1 MFQTTREELENEI
14 KVQYTAR
21 VMPEDQNTGGFYVA
35 LIRKNKPT
43 KFPIIEEPIDVA
55 ENENETNE
63 EEIRE
68 TEEEIKEVEQD
79 IPADVLGLKRN
90 EPSEVPSDVIE
101 PAFQGG
107 DEEKAPKKGTF
118 RLIHEKELVRYE
130 PIPKDIWATI
140 RELYGIGE
148 AFPTHLLTVPSIIG
162 KKIYV
167 VSESIADVLRN
178 DTKKAL
184 NTVYF
189 GTSVFVKNKMPTES
203 PDPYRLSHDGIRY
216 IYPFMTKKVVP
227 ITKKEFSYLVKKGQT
242 IFHEELKE
250 NLPDTYE
257 KFFNLSGGSYCLVWQ
272 EDGMEQEELVTI
284 AKMTNSIVVMV
295 PREDING
302 LRIKYDLY

>member
-1 MFQTTREELENEI
+1 MFPGTKEELENDI

-21 VMPEDQNTGGFYVA
+21 VMPEDQNTGGFYIA

-43 KFPIIEEPIDVA
+43 KFPVIEEAIDIA
-55 ENENETNE
+55 EPVNETNE
-63 EEIRE
+63 EP
-68 TEEEIKEVEQD
+68 IKEIEMET
-79 IPADVLGLKRN
+79 PADVLGLKRD
-90 EPSEVPSDVIE
+90 EPNEVPTDVLE
-101 PAFQGG
+101 TPLQGD
-107 DEEKAPKKGTF
+107 DEEKAPKKGAF
-118 RLIHEKELVRYE
+118 RLIHEKDLVRYE
-130 PIPKDIWATI
+130 PIPIDIWETI
-140 RELYGIGE
+140 RGLYGISTE
-148 AFPTHLLTVPSIIG
+148 FPTHLLTVPNVIS

-216 IYPFMTKKVVP
+216 IYPFMTKNVVQ
-227 ITKKEFSYLVKKGQT
+227 ITKKEFGYLVKKGQT

-250 NLPDTYE
+250 NLPETCE
-257 KFFNLSGGSYCLVWQ
+257 KFFNLNGGSYCLVWK
-272 EDGMEQEELVTI
+272 EEGMEQEELVTI
-284 AKMTNSIVVMV
+284 AKMKNSIVVMV

-302 LRIKYDLY
+302 LRIKYDL